1 MNYKKILNDS
11 DYKKLSVLK
20 FCDTTSY
27 GLVFTKVKLSD
38 NLYSHVNMQLCM
50 KSVNND
56 TLVMLITSIFSNKV
70 HIQDFKS
77 KFKNFGNG
85 KQILIYFNK
94 IIKELDYQISYI
106 EGQLSPI
113 DYEYWD
119 KSIYM
124 YSHYIQNNYML
135 IDNQL
140 SPSEFLSVMKKYRY
154 CMVNFKLFL

>member
-85 KQILIYFNK
+85 KQILIYF
-94 IIKELDYQISYI
+94 
-106 EGQLSPI
+106 
-113 DYEYWD
+113 
-119 KSIYM
+119 
-124 YSHYIQNNYML
+124 QNF
-135 IDNQL
+135 
-140 SPSEFLSVMKKYRY
+140 S
-154 CMVNFKLFL
+154 KLLT